1 MTIYVL
7 CNNMTLY
14 LYNDSSSYH
23 HGWSFEELGNF
34 IEQSG
39 PIMCNSTMPHH
50 NDQHR
55 YYTRLGEFTSNV
67 FVK

>member
-1 MTIYVL
+1 MTIDVL

-14 LYNDSSSYH
+14 LFYTMTVH

-50 NDQHR
+50 HH
-55 YYTRLGEFTSNV
+55 
-67 FVK
+67 